1 MIRTKVLVLVL
12 SAVLAVTSV
21 YAGGKACCAT
31 QQGKLECSQVYAK
44 LNLTPKQKTKLDA
57 FQARCEKDGCT
68 KDSMNKFM
76 QSAKGVLSKD
86 QYAQLKTECENMH
99 PADQTKS

>member
-1 MIRTKVLVLVL
+1 MIRAKVLTLVL
-12 SAVLAVTSV
+12 SAVFAITSAD
-21 YAGGKACCAT
+21 AGGKACCAS

-57 FQARCEKDGCT
+57 FQARCEKEGCT
-68 KDSMNKFM
+68 KDSMDKFM

-86 QYAQLKTECENMH
+86 QYAQLKTECESMH
-99 PADQTKS
+99 STEKTRS